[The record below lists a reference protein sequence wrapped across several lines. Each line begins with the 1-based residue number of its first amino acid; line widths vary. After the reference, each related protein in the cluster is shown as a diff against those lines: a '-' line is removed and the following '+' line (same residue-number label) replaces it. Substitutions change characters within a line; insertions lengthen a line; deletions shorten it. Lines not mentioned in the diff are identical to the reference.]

1 MTVRPCLYGRCDSVL
16 VRQPTSCESLPVC
29 DTQAILADPGAPPA
43 LAAAASQQLEA
54 VVIAYQAE
62 ARAGDATV
70 IKVACVQVRP
80 LRRT

>member
-1 MTVRPCLYGRCDSVL
+1 M
-16 VRQPTSCESLPVC
+16 C